1 MAHIL
6 WHGNKTWDTVWD
18 GRQPWDREIAE
29 KGLPANAVPI
39 RRPDDIVK
47 ASMPYMILPW
57 IVCIAGVFAKA
68 RLADEWIFNLWFIP
82 LSFLLGFWVAMP
94 LHEFLHAVCYP
105 KGETVYIGVSLKQLR
120 AYAASSAAL
129 RRGRYIGMSLA
140 PAIPGLLFLVV
151 FLLCP
156 IEMKWLTTLCIV
168 PAIMGLLSLA
178 PDYMDVCILLRQV
191 PKGAW
196 IQPTPNG
203 LVWYL

>member
-1 MAHIL
+1 MARIL
-6 WHGNKTWDTVWD
+6 WHGNKTWENVWD

-29 KGLPANAVPI
+29 KGIPENAVLI
-39 RRPDDIVK
+39 SRPDDIVK
-47 ASMPYMILPW
+47 ACIPYMILPW
-57 IVCIAGVFAKA
+57 MACLAGVFVKA
-68 RLADEWIFNLWFIP
+68 AHAGEWIFNLWFMP
-82 LSFLLGFWVAMP
+82 LSFLLGFLVAMP

-105 KGETVYIGVSLKQLR
+105 RGETVYIGISLKQLR

-129 RRGRYIGMSLA
+129 GRGRYIGMSLA

-178 PDYMDVCILLRQV
+178 PDYMDVCIILRQV
-191 PKGAW
+191 PKGAM
-196 IQPTPNG
+196 IQASPNG
-203 LVWYL
+203 LIWYL